1 MVDQRGFNWSK
12 KKQATSSTVFPRHLK
27 EAVPCLRLYG
37 ITNGDATPGPPD
49 LLSPEVLRSMP
60 LPVARFFLH
69 QPRDPP
75 RWRTSPPPDG
85 MDDGAWVAP
94 VAFFG

>member
-1 MVDQRGFNWSK
+1 
-12 KKQATSSTVFPRHLK
+12 
-27 EAVPCLRLYG
+27 
-37 ITNGDATPGPPD
+37 
-49 LLSPEVLRSMP
+49 MP